1 MSDVLRIGSR
11 KSSLAKLQTCLVQD
25 RLRKLYPELEL
36 QLFFKEAS
44 GDQDLT
50 TPLWKM
56 GSRGVFTQDLTKE
69 LVQGNVDV
77 VVHSFKDLDIEG
89 HDGTEILMVLPR
101 ADQRDVLLFKRSSYE
116 NPPKEIKIHSSSPRR
131 EYNLSAFLPSALPSR
146 LQNLPISF
154 HPVRGN
160 VQTRLR
166 KWKSDPEVSGLVV
179 AKAAIDR
186 LLAENFSFSSDEEY
200 SEVRKEIR
208 SAISNELFMVLPL
221 SKNPNA
227 PAQGALAAE
236 IRKGDE
242 KTKKLLLPLV
252 NQKEEAA
259 VLEERKILS
268 YFGGGCHQKIGVSVI
283 LGGPA
288 DFLFVRGK
296 TDSGSELDAFDRWN
310 GEELPIPSSLDL
322 IFPKPRQGFRMQRSS
337 VQASVPKEKFWFVS
351 RADSLPKD
359 WELPGPETIYIV
371 AGAKTWEKLAS
382 RDIWV
387 NGSTDG
393 LGEEDAKEIVS
404 FYESNPDFIKLTHEE
419 SDIIEGVWKRF
430 VTYKVDFDSEQPD
443 LSEYSHFFWMSAS
456 QFDRAYKKNPE
467 IGSRIHSCGTGATY
481 KYIRKTLGDSAKIF
495 AFPNFESWERACKG
509 EAPDFLTKRGAL

>member
-25 RLRKLYPELEL
+25 SLRKFYPELDL

-56 GSRGVFTQDLTKE
+56 GSKGVFTQDLTKE
-69 LVQGNVDV
+69 LVEGNVDL
-77 VVHSFKDLDIEG
+77 VVHSYKDLDLEG

-101 ADQRDVLLFKRSSYE
+101 ADQRDVLLFKRSSFDH
-116 NPPKEIKIHSSSPRR
+116 PPKEIKIHSSSPRR
-131 EYNLSAFLPSALPSR
+131 EYNLSAFLPNALPFR
-146 LQNLPISF
+146 LQNLQISF

-160 VQTRLR
+160 VQTRIR
-166 KWKSDPEVSGLVV
+166 KWKSDPEISGFVV
-179 AKAAIDR
+179 AKAALDR
-186 LLAENFSFSSDEEY
+186 LLSENFSFSSDLEY
-200 SEVRKEIR
+200 VELRKEIR
-208 SAISNELFMVLPL
+208 SAISGELFMVLPL

-242 KTKKLLLPLV
+242 RTKKLLSPLF
-252 NQKEEAA
+252 NLKEEEA
-259 VLEERKILS
+259 VSEERKILS

-296 TDSGSELDAFDRWN
+296 TDSGVELDAFDRWK
-310 GEELPIPSSLDL
+310 GEALPKPSSLDSV
-322 IFPKPRQGFRMQRSS
+322 FPKPRQGFRMKRSPLPT
-337 VQASVPKEKFWFVS
+337 SVPKEKFWFVS
-351 RADSLPKD
+351 RADSLPGD

-371 AGAKTWEKLAS
+371 AGAKTWEKLAAK
-382 RDIWV
+382 DVWV

-393 LGEEDAKEIVS
+393 LGEEDAKTIVS
-404 FYESNPDFIKLTHEE
+404 FFEQNPEFIKLTHEE

-467 IGSRIHSCGTGATY
+467 IAEKIHSCGTGATY
-481 KYIRKTLGDSAKIF
+481 KYIRKTLGSDAKIF

-509 EAPDFLTKRGAL
+509 EVPDFLTKRGAI

>member
-25 RLRKLYPELEL
+25 SLRKLYPELEL
-36 QLFFKEAS
+36 QLLFKEAS

-56 GSRGVFTQDLTKE
+56 GSKGVFTQDLTKE
-69 LVQGNVDV
+69 LVDGNVDV
-77 VVHSFKDLDIEG
+77 VIHSFKDLDL
-89 HDGTEILMVLPR
+89 DGRKDTEVFMVLPR
-101 ADQRDVLLFKRSSYE
+101 ADQRDVLLWKKSAFE
-116 NPPKEIKIHSSSPRR
+116 NPPAELKIHSSSPRR
-131 EYNLSAFLPSALPSR
+131 EYNLSAFLPTALPSR
-146 LQNLPISF
+146 LQGRPISF

-160 VQTRLR
+160 VQTRIR
-166 KWKSDPEVSGLVV
+166 KWKEDPSVSGLVV
-179 AKAAIDR
+179 AKAALDR
-186 LLAENFSFSSDEEY
+186 LLAQDFSFASTPEY
-200 SEVRKEIR
+200 EEVRNGIAETIR
-208 SAISNELFMVLPL
+208 SELFMVLPL

-242 KTKKLLLPLV
+242 KTKKLLLPLS
-252 NQKEEAA
+252 NAREEAA
-259 VLEERKILS
+259 VAEERKILS
-268 YFGGGCHQKIGVSVI
+268 QFGGGCHQKIGVSVI

-296 TDSGSELDAFDRWN
+296 TDSGLTLDAFERWK
-310 GEELPIPSSLDL
+310 GEPLPLPSSFDAV
-322 IFPKPRQGFRMQRSS
+322 FPKPRQGFRMKRFPLQSS
-337 VQASVPKEKFWFVS
+337 IPSEKFWFVS
-351 RADSLPKD
+351 RADSLPEEWK
-359 WELPGPETIYIV
+359 LPGPDTIMIV

-382 RDIWV
+382 RDVWV

-393 LGEEDAKEIVS
+393 LGEEDASKIVS
-404 FYESNPDFIKLTHEE
+404 ILGGSPEFIKLTHEE

-456 QFDRAYKKNPE
+456 QFDRAYKKDPNLA
-467 IGSRIHSCGTGATY
+467 GKIHSCGTGATY
-481 KYIRKTLGDSAKIF
+481 KYIKKILGSEAKVF
-495 AFPNFESWERACKG
+495 AFPNYESWAKACRG
-509 EAPDFLTKRGAL
+509 EIPDFLLERGIL